1 MFVFSYFHYVI
12 KALIIDDEAGAASV
26 LQMLIE
32 RYVPEITQL
41 RIATKI
47 GEANVLLQQFKPQL
61 VFLDIMMPE
70 KNGFEFLNEQKQI
83 NFEIIFTTAYDEY
96 AIRAIRF
103 SALDYLLK
111 PLNAEELRS
120 AVARFLEKSN
130 QKKETDLLLNNLLQ
144 NLRTRQENE
153 FKLAV
158 PTTAGAVFFSPPNIV
173 RLEGEGNYTRFYLSD
188 GRKHISSKT
197 MKEYEEILLQHNFL
211 RIHKSHLVN
220 KSFIEQFNNEGSIV
234 LKDKTQLPVSRQRKQ
249 QVAATLKKLTP

>member
-1 MFVFSYFHYVI
+1 M
-12 KALIIDDEAGAASV
+12 IIDDEAGAASV
-26 LQMLIE
+26 LQLMID
-32 RYVPEITQL
+32 RYIPEITQVRL
-41 RIATKI
+41 ATKI
-47 GEANVLLQQFKPQL
+47 SEAHSLLQQFEPQI

-70 KNGFEFLNEQKQI
+70 KNGFEFLNEIKNI
-83 NFEIIFTTAYDEY
+83 NFEIIFTTAFNEY

-120 AVARFLEKSN
+120 AVDRFLEKNN
-130 QKKETDLLLNNLLQ
+130 QKRETDALLKNLLQ
-144 NLRTRQENE
+144 NLGKKEEDE

-158 PTTAGAVFFSPPNIV
+158 PTTAGAVFFSPVNIV
-173 RLEGEGNYTRFYLSD
+173 RLEGEGNYTRFFLSD

-197 MKEYEEILLQHNFL
+197 MKEYEEILLQHYFL

-220 KSFIEQFNNEGSIV
+220 KNFIDQFNNEGSVI

-249 QVAATLKKLTP
+249 QVAAALKKG